1 MRVLVTG
8 GAGFIGSWTVDLLLG
23 KGYEVRILDNLQP
36 RVHPQGKPPW
46 VPKEAEFIQGD
57 VANPA
62 DLASALQGVDY
73 VFHLAAYQDY
83 LPDFSHFIHTNTESA
98 ALLFELIVSDRKRY
112 PVQKIIFASS
122 QSVCG
127 EGRYLCAAC
136 ARKEDGKWKMERG
149 KDGEEAASSSMFHSP
164 FSVLHFPSSAVRVP
178 EPRPIEQLK
187 RGDWDIHCP
196 VCGGY
201 MQPLLIDEATVS
213 PGTAYGISKYA
224 IELLADRLGRRYGI
238 PTVCLRYTYV
248 QGPRNSFYNA
258 YSGIARRFALRLLHG
273 LPPVI
278 YEDGQQRRDYV
289 SVRDV
294 ARANVLVME
303 DPQADYQVF
312 NVGGGRAVTVLEFA
326 HIMLDEFV
334 SDPSGLSP
342 SGRSLEPLIPGE
354 FRLGD
359 TRHTVSDISKLRN
372 LGWEPT
378 IPVEQNVAEYV
389 AWIKE
394 QRGTRE
400 YLEEAEQVMRE
411 QGVVQQVEGGR
422 G

>member
-8 GAGFIGSWTVDLLLG
+8 GAGFIGSHTVDLLLE

-36 RVHPQGKPPW
+36 RVHPRGKPPW

-62 DLASALQGVDY
+62 DLARALQGVDY

-83 LPDFSHFIHTNTESA
+83 MPDFSHFIHTNAESA
-98 ALLFELIVSDRKRY
+98 ALLFELIVSDRKCY

-122 QSVCG
+122 QAVCG
-127 EGRYLCAAC
+127 EGKYLCPAC
-136 ARKEDGKWKMERG
+136 AKKKGLVFTIENSDKSRRV
-149 KDGEEAASSSMFHSP
+149 HS
-164 FSVLHFPSSAVRVP
+164 LSADNAQLLIITP
-178 EPRPIEQLK
+178 HPRPIEQLK

-196 VCGGY
+196 VCGDY
-201 MQPLLIDEATVS
+201 MQPLLIDEDTVS

-224 IELLADRLGRRYGI
+224 IELLADRLGKRYGI
-238 PTVCLRYTYV
+238 PTVCMRYTYV

-258 YSGIARRFALRLLHG
+258 YSGVARRFALRLLHG
-273 LPPVI
+273 LPPII
-278 YEDGQQRRDYV
+278 YEDGRQLRDYIN
-289 SVRDV
+289 VRDV

-303 DPQADYQVF
+303 DPRADYQVF

-326 HIMLDEFV
+326 RIMLDAFG
-334 SDPSGLSP
+334 SD
-342 SGRSLEPLIPGE
+342 LEPLITGE

-359 TRHTVSDISKLRN
+359 TRHTVSDISKLRA

-389 AWIKE
+389 AWIRE
-394 QRGTRE
+394 QRGTKE
-400 YLEEAEQVMRE
+400 YLDEAERLMRE
-411 QGVVQQVEGGR
+411 QNVIRRVEK
-422 G
+422 